1 MATPLSMLSLLPL
14 ATSCQPTRIYK
25 RRGSPRW
32 SSLSLSLSLSL
43 SGPPN
48 ASLPLFLTSLIP
60 HAPAQEDGDL
70 TNAARL
76 LNKAL
81 AVDPA
86 NVEVI

>member
-32 SSLSLSLSLSL
+32 SSLSLSL